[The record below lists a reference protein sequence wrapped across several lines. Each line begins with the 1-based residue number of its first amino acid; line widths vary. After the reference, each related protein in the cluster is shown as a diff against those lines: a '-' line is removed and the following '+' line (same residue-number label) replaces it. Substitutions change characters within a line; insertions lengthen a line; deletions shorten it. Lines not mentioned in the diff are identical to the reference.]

1 MIFLIVL
8 SILLYLIAPET
19 LDDLVQSFL
28 VLFIA
33 IALLIHLV
41 FPVFT
46 DETILDLFKNK
57 Q

>member
-8 SILLYLIAPET
+8 SIILYLIAPEI